1 MSGPRMGGDP
11 RTVARE
17 ISGVF
22 ETIFPHL
29 IPRVVTYI
37 NRVSVTIPAFETIDP
52 KLLSE
57 SSLQKSMLFEIASAV
72 AESSLVSGC
81 LPSWNV
87 LLLNAVAKQR
97 LHYDAE
103 IPLILAECD
112 KVVAKVTGEN
122 LVRGLASLADSK
134 SLPLSDVVIA
144 PKIPGYG
151 WISSGVGDFAV
162 GDCLIEVKCS
172 AKNFSSADYRQ
183 VLMYWLMSYL
193 YAIETNSSEWKSCV
207 LINPRI
213 NKMVV
218 VSFDELVRLVSPGG
232 SKLQL
237 VEKFRAL
244 IEVGLSRF

>member
-1 MSGPRMGGDP
+1 MNGSRMGGDP

-37 NRVSVTIPAFETIDP
+37 NNLSVVIPEFELINHKFLDGSTI
-52 KLLSE
+52 
-57 SSLQKSMLFEIASAV
+57 QKSMLFEVAIAV
-72 AESSLVSGC
+72 AEASLVFGS
-81 LPSWNV
+81 LPSWDA
-87 LLLNAVAKQR
+87 LLRNAVAKQR
-97 LHYDAE
+97 FHYDAE
-103 IPLILAECD
+103 IPLILAEGD
-112 KVVAKVTGEN
+112 KVVAKITGEN
-122 LVRGLASLADSK
+122 LIKALMFLATSK
-134 SLPLSDVVIA
+134 SLSLSDVVIA

-162 GDCLIEVKCS
+162 EDCLVEVKCS

-183 VLMYWLMSYL
+183 ILMYWLMSYL
-193 YAIETNSSEWKSCV
+193 HAIETNSKEWKICV

-218 VSFDELVRLVSPGG
+218 VNFDELVRLVSPGG

-237 VEKFRAL
+237 VEKFRAS

>member
-1 MSGPRMGGDP
+1 MNGLQMGGDP

-29 IPRVVTYI
+29 IPKVVTYI
-37 NRVSVTIPAFETIDP
+37 NRMSVGIPGFETIDH

-81 LPSWNV
+81 LPSWDA

-97 LHYDAE
+97 FHYDAE
-103 IPLILAECD
+103 IPLILAEGD
-112 KVVAKVTGEN
+112 KVVAKVTGAN
-122 LVRGLASLADSK
+122 LVRGLVSLADSK
-134 SLPLSDVVIA
+134 KLLVSDVVIA

-162 GDCLIEVKCS
+162 GDSLVEVKCS

-193 YAIETNSSEWKSCV
+193 YAIETSSTEWKSCV

-213 NKMVV
+213 NKLVTV
-218 VSFDELVRLVSPGG
+218 NFDELVRLVSPGG
-232 SKLQL
+232 SKIQL
-237 VEKFRAL
+237 VEKFRAS
-244 IEVGLSRF
+244 IEVGLGRF

>member
-1 MSGPRMGGDP
+1 MNGPRMGGDP

-37 NRVSVTIPAFETIDP
+37 NRISVTIPAFETIDH

-57 SSLQKSMLFEIASAV
+57 SSLQKSMLFEIASGV
-72 AESSLVSGC
+72 AESSLVAGC
-81 LPSWNV
+81 LPSWDV

-103 IPLILAECD
+103 IPLILAEGD

-122 LVRGLASLADSK
+122 LVRGLASLAGSK

-162 GDCLIEVKCS
+162 GDCLVEVKCS

-193 YAIETNSSEWKSCV
+193 YAIETNSTEWKSCV
-207 LINPRI
+207 LINPRV
-213 NKMVV
+213 NKMVEV
-218 VSFDELVRLVSPGG
+218 DFDELVRLVSPGG

-244 IEVGLSRF
+244 IEVGLSKF

>member
-1 MSGPRMGGDP
+1 MNGPRMGGDP

-37 NRVSVTIPAFETIDP
+37 NRLNNAIPEFEIIDH
-52 KLLSE
+52 KFLTE
-57 SSLQKSMLFEIASAV
+57 SNIQKSMLFEIATAV
-72 AESSLVSGC
+72 AENSLGLGC
-81 LPSWNV
+81 LPSWDT

-97 LHYDAE
+97 FHYDAE
-103 IPLILAECD
+103 IPLILAEGD
-112 KVVAKVTGEN
+112 KIVAKITGEN
-122 LVRGLASLADSK
+122 LVKGLIFLASSK

-162 GDCLIEVKCS
+162 GDCLVEVKCS

-183 VLMYWLMSYL
+183 ILMYWLMSYL
-193 YAIETNSSEWKSCV
+193 YAIETNSAEWKSCV

-213 NKMVV
+213 NKMVMV
-218 VSFDELVRLVSPGG
+218 NFDELVRLVSPGG

-237 VEKFRAL
+237 VEKFRAS
-244 IEVGLSRF
+244 IEVGLCKF

>member
-1 MSGPRMGGDP
+1 MNGSRMGGDP

-37 NRVSVTIPAFETIDP
+37 NRLNVVIPEFKIIDHEF
-52 KLLSE
+52 LAG
-57 SSLQKSMLFEIASAV
+57 SSIQKSMLFEVAIAV
-72 AESSLVSGC
+72 AESSLVFGR
-81 LPSWNV
+81 LPSWDA

-97 LHYDAE
+97 FHYDAE
-103 IPLILAECD
+103 IPLILAEGD
-112 KVVAKVTGEN
+112 KVVAKITGEN
-122 LVRGLASLADSK
+122 LVKALTFLAASK
-134 SLPLSDVVIA
+134 SLSLSNVVIA

-151 WISSGVGDFAV
+151 WISSGVGDFAIE
-162 GDCLIEVKCS
+162 DCLVEVKCS

-183 VLMYWLMSYL
+183 ILMYWLMSYL
-193 YAIETNSSEWKSCV
+193 YAIETNSKEWKSCV

-218 VSFDELVRLVSPGG
+218 VNFDELVRLVSPGG

-237 VEKFRAL
+237 VEKFRAS
-244 IEVGLSRF
+244 IETGLNRF

>member
-1 MSGPRMGGDP
+1 MNGPRMGGDP

-22 ETIFPHL
+22 EIIFPHL

-37 NRVSVTIPAFETIDP
+37 NRVSVTIPAFETVDH
-52 KLLSE
+52 KFLSE

-72 AESSLVSGC
+72 AESSLVGGC
-81 LPSWNV
+81 LPSWDV
-87 LLLNAVAKQR
+87 LLLSAVAKQR

-103 IPLILAECD
+103 IPLILAEGD

-122 LVRGLASLADSK
+122 LVRGLASLAGSK

-162 GDCLIEVKCS
+162 GDCLVEVKCS

-193 YAIETNSSEWKSCV
+193 YAIETNSTEWKSCV
-207 LINPRI
+207 LINPRV
-213 NKMVV
+213 NKMVEV
-218 VSFDELVRLVSPGG
+218 DFDELVRLVSPGG

-244 IEVGLSRF
+244 IEVGLSKF